1 MDYQKIEDEFFSLY
15 KDEIINRL
23 KKEFKGG
30 RPFPKAID
38 NTRNYLIDIKNDG
51 IIYNNQRLLND
62 CIYDI
67 NHRLDEYKEEVA
79 LHSIITNEIK
89 DEFDKKKND
98 LVPDENSL
106 LQITFDDF
114 AKELIKY
121 DCLTRIEGRLSRFSE
136 HFKTF
141 YIKNDYRG
149 FTLNIPENYKE
160 FENKKEY
167 KESDKSNEDILY
179 KLQQFEENEKFLIL
193 HALFQTMNKKSRNN
207 NIDLP
212 EFLRIIRICQGLEDT
227 SLFEKNYVKK
237 QYKRV
242 DEGLNYSSNIKNKQ
256 LLKQTTIDKLQD
268 LKVTEIETFIKQIKI
283 N

>member
-1 MDYQKIEDEFFSLY
+1 MDYQKIEDEFFSFY
-15 KDEIINRL
+15 KDEIIYRL

-51 IIYNNQRLLND
+51 IINNNQRLLND
-62 CIYDI
+62 CIYYI

-121 DCLTRIEGRLSRFSE
+121 DCLTRIDLRLSKFSE
-136 HFKTF
+136 YFKTF
-141 YIKNDYRG
+141 YIRNDYRG
-149 FTLNIPENYKE
+149 FTLNIPENYKVL
-160 FENKKEY
+160 ENKKED
-167 KESDKSNEDILY
+167 KESDKPNEDILY
-179 KLQQFEENEKFLIL
+179 KLQQFEENEKLLIL
-193 HALFQTMNKKSRNN
+193 HALFQTMNRKSRNN

-227 SLFEKNYVKK
+227 SLFEENYVKK

-242 DEGLNYSSNIKNKQ
+242 DEGLKYSSNTKNKQ
-256 LLKQTTIDKLQD
+256 LLKQTTIDKLKD